1 MRALGYF
8 LKTGIFLCLFFCFSP
23 AVVRGQMN
31 KLIVIDPL
39 VAEESE
45 GIISRNSD
53 AKVYFLPDK
62 GNPLQLIAAEMKKDA
77 YDEVHLYL
85 LTKPGSIIFDEMKII
100 PDNVRD
106 YSADFSDW
114 KDNLQPD
121 AVITIH
127 SSELTSVPEG
137 LVLVNSISAFTG
149 RKVLA
154 EL

>member
-1 MRALGYF
+1 
-8 LKTGIFLCLFFCFSP
+8 
-23 AVVRGQMN
+23 MN

-85 LTKPGSIIFDEMKII
+85 LTKPGSIIFDEMNII

>member
-1 MRALGYF
+1 
-8 LKTGIFLCLFFCFSP
+8 
-23 AVVRGQMN
+23 
-31 KLIVIDPL
+31 
-39 VAEESE
+39 
-45 GIISRNSD
+45 
-53 AKVYFLPDK
+53 
-62 GNPLQLIAAEMKKDA
+62 MKKDA

-85 LTKPGSIIFDEMKII
+85 LTKPGSIIFDEMNII